1 MNRRAFRESVHFFVK
16 LVRRV
21 PEEAWDR
28 PALGVWSV
36 RDLVGH
42 AWRALWTVREG
53 LSRPVHGEPVAGPA
67 GYFRLALERTTD
79 EAIARRGREAG
90 ARLGSSPAQAVE
102 EMAHQ
107 TLHLVARHRGQNLVA
122 TPVGPMRLDDYLAT
136 RVVELTLHTL
146 DLARALGWD
155 VQPPREAI
163 RATLHVL
170 ADLALERD
178 VGATVA
184 LALGGR
190 IPLPEGFSLF

>member
-1 MNRRAFRESVHFFVK
+1 MKRRAFRESAHFFVEA
-16 LVRRV
+16 VRRV
-21 PEEAWDR
+21 PEDAWDR

-42 AWRALWTVREG
+42 AWRALWTVREY
-53 LSRPVHGEPVAGPA
+53 LDRSVHGEPVAGPA

-79 EAIARRGREAG
+79 DAIARRGREAG
-90 ARLGSSPAQAVE
+90 ARLGPAPAEAVE
-102 EMAHQ
+102 EMARQ
-107 TLHLVARHRGQNLVA
+107 ALTRVARHRGRALVA

-146 DLARALGWD
+146 DLARALGREPH
-155 VQPPREAI
+155 PPREAM

-178 VGATVA
+178 AGPTVA